1 MSSTALS
8 PVKGLARRNSTFLL
22 SGLGVLPRLVVVCSV
37 LAVLLFAAMVFAAST
52 GPTTIPAADVANA
65 ILQYIGIDRGV
76 DVHAPVYRI
85 VTVVRL
91 PGLMVAALVGAAF
104 ACAGATMQGLF
115 RNPLAD
121 PGIIGVSAGAS
132 LGVVLVITQF
142 AALDNLWLLNNGPL
156 SNALWR
162 IPAGAFIGA
171 VISSTLVYVLSLQRG
186 RVNIA
191 ALLLAGIA
199 LNSVL
204 GAFTSALLLR
214 TSNYD
219 AVHAILSWLVGS
231 LEGRGW
237 DYFHLAKWPI
247 IVSIGLL
254 LLYTRD
260 LNLLVIGEENA
271 QSLGVNVAQIRLVL
285 LVLSSLITASAV
297 SIAGAIGFVG
307 LIVPH
312 ILRLVIGPDN
322 RILLPASVIGGAAFL
337 VFADAVA
344 RSVIAPEQLPVGI
357 VTALIGG
364 PFFLFLLWRN
374 RRSIAAF

>member
-1 MSSTALS
+1 MSSVAASFVKDLVRRQSALW
-8 PVKGLARRNSTFLL
+8 GADF
-22 SGLGVLPRLVVVCSV
+22 GILPRLILVCSV
-37 LAVLLFAAMVFAAST
+37 LVVLLFVAMVFAAST

-65 ILQYIGIDRGV
+65 ILHYVGIDRGI
-76 DVHAPVYRI
+76 DTHSTTYRI

-104 ACAGATMQGLF
+104 ASAGATMQGLF

-121 PGIIGVSAGAS
+121 PGIIGVSAGAA

-142 AALDNLWLLNNGPL
+142 AAINSLWLLNSGPFAH
-156 SNALWR
+156 ALWR
-162 IPAGAFIGA
+162 IPAAAFVGAMLSA
-171 VISSTLVYVLSLQRG
+171 LLVYLLSLQRG
-186 RVNIA
+186 RVNMA
-191 ALLLAGIA
+191 ALLLAGVA
-199 LNSVL
+199 LNAVL

-214 TSNYD
+214 TASYD

-247 IVSIGLL
+247 LVAIGLL
-254 LLYTRD
+254 FFYARD
-260 LNLLVIGEENA
+260 LNLLVMGEENA
-271 QSLGVNVAQIRLVL
+271 QSLGINVSQTRLVL
-285 LVLSSLITASAV
+285 LVLSCLITASAV

-312 ILRLVIGPDN
+312 MLRLVIGPDH
-322 RILLPASVIGGAAFL
+322 RVLLPASAIGGAAFL

-344 RSVIAPEQLPVGI
+344 RSIIAPEQLPVGI

-374 RRSIAAF
+374 RRTIAVF